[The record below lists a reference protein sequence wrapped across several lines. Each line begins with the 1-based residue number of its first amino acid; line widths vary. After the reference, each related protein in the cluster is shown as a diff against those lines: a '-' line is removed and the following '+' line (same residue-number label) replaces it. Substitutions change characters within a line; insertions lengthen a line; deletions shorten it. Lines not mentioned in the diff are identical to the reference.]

1 MNKTLR
7 ISFSLRNAYK
17 VNSILYSLRQLPL
30 IKRLLPASLY
40 GSKGLNRFAAVLAA
54 IWELL
59 SAFLGKYLYFLIM
72 LSLPLNAYQTGAKAE
87 AFLHILL
94 CLSVIGSLF
103 NTYLFNPTKEK
114 YYAVILMRMDA
125 RQYALVDYAYNM
137 VKLLV
142 GFLAFGMLFG
152 LAWGVPVWLCLLAPF
167 FVSGLKMIA
176 AVCQLATYEKTGRA
190 VNENNPGKFQWIAAA
205 VLLAAAYG
213 LPALGLLPPLWFAAA
228 VMLAVVLTGAVALKK
243 IVRFQ
248 HFRACYQQ
256 ILHPAVNVQAAAAA
270 SRRMQHDRMISADTA
285 VTSRKKGF
293 EYFNELFVKRH
304 RKLLWKSSLRLTGI
318 CAAILCVAVAGA
330 FLSPEFGR
338 QAGIF
343 LSEKLPWFVFFM
355 YLINRG
361 TGFTQ
366 ALFMNCDHSLLTY
379 SFYKRPKFVLKLF
392 RLRLWEIMK
401 VNLLPACTVGLGIT
415 ALYLACPGRANLLVC
430 AVYAVSIPAL
440 SIFFSVHYLT
450 LYYLVQPYNAGTE
463 LKSATYQIAMW
474 GTYLVCF
481 FLMNLEIPALAF
493 GITVIAFCLAYCAV
507 SCVLVY
513 KMAPRTFRLRM

>member
-87 AFLHILL
+87 AFLHMLL

-142 GFLAFGMLFG
+142 GFLVFGMLFG

-176 AVCQLATYEKTGRA
+176 AVCQPRKISVDCGGSAACRRLRPAYTGL
-190 VNENNPGKFQWIAAA
+190 PAAA
-205 VLLAAAYG
+205 VVRGRRHACRRADRCGG
-213 LPALGLLPPLWFAAA
+213 LKENCPFPALQGLLSANSPSCSQCA
-228 VMLAVVLTGAVALKK
+228 G
-243 IVRFQ
+243 
-248 HFRACYQQ
+248 CGSCQQ
-256 ILHPAVNVQAAAAA
+256 AHATRPDDFGGYCRDKPEKG
-270 SRRMQHDRMISADTA
+270 RR
-285 VTSRKKGF
+285 
-293 EYFNELFVKRH
+293 
-304 RKLLWKSSLRLTGI
+304 
-318 CAAILCVAVAGA
+318 
-330 FLSPEFGR
+330 
-338 QAGIF
+338 IF
-343 LSEKLPWFVFFM
+343 
-355 YLINRG
+355 
-361 TGFTQ
+361 
-366 ALFMNCDHSLLTY
+366 
-379 SFYKRPKFVLKLF
+379 
-392 RLRLWEIMK
+392 
-401 VNLLPACTVGLGIT
+401 
-415 ALYLACPGRANLLVC
+415 
-430 AVYAVSIPAL
+430 
-440 SIFFSVHYLT
+440 
-450 LYYLVQPYNAGTE
+450 
-463 LKSATYQIAMW
+463 
-474 GTYLVCF
+474 
-481 FLMNLEIPALAF
+481 
-493 GITVIAFCLAYCAV
+493 
-507 SCVLVY
+507 
-513 KMAPRTFRLRM
+513 